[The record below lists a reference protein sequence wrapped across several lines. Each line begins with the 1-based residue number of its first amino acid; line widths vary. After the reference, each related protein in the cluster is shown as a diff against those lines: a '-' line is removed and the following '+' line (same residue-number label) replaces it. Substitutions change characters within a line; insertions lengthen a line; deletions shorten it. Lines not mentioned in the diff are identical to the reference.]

1 MLILWGLI
9 ATLKNKLFDSLIFI
23 LYNSKMDKKDVI
35 IKLNQLR
42 NYLHDRQC
50 WVSDWLIEL
59 KEILSDAWIEQ
70 KFDLDNY
77 LTYQELEDRIKDEV
91 DSWIERLYYFLN
103 WINLHNLE
111 VVKLDNYWNCDCR
124 ISYQDLV
131 EFIDEVIDEVE
142 WMQDEDFE

>member
-1 MLILWGLI
+1 MGLVF
-9 ATLKNKLFDSLIFI
+9 TGLNNKAFDLVFI
-23 LYNSKMDKKDVI
+23 LYNAKMDKKDVI
-35 IKLNQLR
+35 IRLNQLR
-42 NYLHDRQC
+42 NNLHDRQC
-50 WVSDWLIEL
+50 WVSDWLTEL
-59 KEILSDAWIEQ
+59 KNLLSDAWIEQ

-77 LTYQELEDRIKDEV
+77 LTYSELEDRIKDEV
-91 DSWIERLYYFLN
+91 YNWIERLYYFLN

-124 ISYQDLV
+124 IWYKDLI

>member
-1 MLILWGLI
+1 
-9 ATLKNKLFDSLIFI
+9 
-23 LYNSKMDKKDVI
+23 MDKKDVI

-59 KEILSDAWIEQ
+59 KNLLSDAWIEQ
-70 KFDLDNY
+70 KFDLDSY
-77 LTYQELEDRIKDEV
+77 LTYNELEDRIKDEV
-91 DSWIERLYYFLN
+91 DNWIERLYYFLN

-124 ISYQDLV
+124 ISYQDLIGL
-131 EFIDEVIDEVE
+131 IDEVIDEVE
-142 WMQDEDFE
+142 GMQDEDF

>member
-1 MLILWGLI
+1 
-9 ATLKNKLFDSLIFI
+9 
-23 LYNSKMDKKDVI
+23 MDKKDVI

-42 NYLHDRQC
+42 NLLHDRQC
-50 WVSDWLIEL
+50 WVSDWLTEL
-59 KEILSDAWIEQ
+59 KNLLSNAWIEQ

-77 LTYQELEDRIKDEV
+77 LTYSELEDRIKDEV
-91 DSWIERLYYFLN
+91 ESWIERLYYFLN

-124 ISYQDLV
+124 ISYQELI
-131 EFIDEVIDEVE
+131 EFIDEVIDVVE